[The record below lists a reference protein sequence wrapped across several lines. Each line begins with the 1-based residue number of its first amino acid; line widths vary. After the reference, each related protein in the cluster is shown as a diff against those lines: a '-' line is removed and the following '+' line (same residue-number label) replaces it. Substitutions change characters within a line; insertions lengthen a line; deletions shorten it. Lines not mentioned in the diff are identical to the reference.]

1 MLKVQSKGP
10 LIRLTKPPPKFH
22 QERKIGKSSTF
33 KQLVSE
39 LASNGCELFWLIQDC
54 KWKGQSHLRNK
65 LLTSRRTP
73 PPLPYFPQGGSRR
86 AQMRN
91 QDAGLG

>member
-10 LIRLTKPPPKFH
+10 ITRFPNPPPKFH
-22 QERKIGKSSTF
+22 QGRKIGKSSTF
-33 KQLVSE
+33 QQLVSE
-39 LASNGCELFWLIQDC
+39 LASNGCKLFWLIQDC
-54 KWKGQSHLRNK
+54 KWTGQSHLRNK

-73 PPLPYFPQGGSRR
+73 PPLPYFLQGGSRS

-91 QDAGLG
+91 QDADLG